1 MLVSEVMAQQ
11 TQVDRVVPKWRALLD
26 RWPTAT
32 LLASAPLAELLRLWT
47 GLGYPRRAGNL
58 HRAAG
63 LIVERHEGE
72 VPDDLDELLA
82 LPGVGAYTA
91 RAVLAFAFEQH
102 VGVVDT
108 NVARVL
114 ARAGGS
120 PLTAR
125 EAQRTADAWVAAAD
139 PWTWN
144 QSIMEVGALH
154 CRPVPRCEGCPF
166 AGRCS
171 WAGAG
176 WVEPDPAEGSAG
188 VSRAQARFLGSDR
201 EARGR
206 LLAAVLAA
214 PVAPTELTAAA
225 GLGDD
230 VDRARRVAAAL
241 AADGLVV
248 RRGDGAWVPP

>member
-72 VPDDLDELLA
+72 VPDDLDSLLA

-91 RAVLAFAFEQH
+91 RAVLAFAFERH

-114 ARAGGS
+114 TRTGGR
-120 PLTAR
+120 PMTAR
-125 EAQRTADAWVAAAD
+125 EAQRTADARVAATD

-154 CRPVPRCEGCPF
+154 CRPAPRCEGCPF
-166 AGRCS
+166 AGTCA
-171 WAGAG
+171 WAIAG
-176 WVEPDPAEGSAG
+176 WAKPDPAEGSAG
-188 VSRAQARFLGSDR
+188 VSRAQSRFQGSDR

-214 PVAPTELTAAA
+214 PVVATELTTAT
-225 GLGDD
+225 GLVGDA
-230 VDRARRVAAAL
+230 DRARRVADAL
-241 AADGLVV
+241 AADGLVA
-248 RRGDGAWVPP
+248 RRRDGAWVAP